1 MSFNLDVIDTGVSAN
16 DGQGDPLRTAFSKSY
31 NNDHTLSGQIVTL
44 SGAIELDYV
53 TRDAVVSGHFNTRL
67 ESTGENLLSQITGN
81 DGDILDIQA
90 LTGSIPVSTY
100 RSFDNLSSGQ
110 YVEITGT
117 KTSAI
122 SEGKFNILLT
132 ECHYGTGTSFT
143 SSPYSFASGSFYRI
157 DYPVKDIG
165 SPYETEKTY
174 SIHATDL
181 NSLKIQRNKDPLNEA
196 VSGNGTTTTVL
207 NGDSYHYLKT
217 NLTEY

>member
-53 TRDAVVSGHFNTRL
+53 TRDAVISGQL
-67 ESTGENLLSQITGN
+67 GLTGENLLSQITGN
-81 DGDILDIQA
+81 DGDILDIKA

-122 SEGKFNILLT
+122 SE
-132 ECHYGTGTSFT
+132 
-143 SSPYSFASGSFYRI
+143 
-157 DYPVKDIG
+157 
-165 SPYETEKTY
+165 
-174 SIHATDL
+174 
-181 NSLKIQRNKDPLNEA
+181 
-196 VSGNGTTTTVL
+196 
-207 NGDSYHYLKT
+207 
-217 NLTEY
+217 

>member
-16 DGQGDPLRTAFSKSY
+16 DGQGDPLRTAFSKSH

-53 TRDAVVSGHFNTRL
+53 TRDAAISGHFNTRL
-67 ESTGENLLSQITGN
+67 GSTG
-81 DGDILDIQA
+81 D
-90 LTGSIPVSTY
+90 SIPVSTY

-143 SSPYSFASGSFYRI
+143 SSPYSFTSGSFSRI

-196 VSGNGTTTTVL
+196 VSGNGITTTVL
-207 NGDSYHYLKT
+207 DGYGYHYLKT
-217 NLTEY
+217 DLIEY

>member
-53 TRDAVVSGHFNTRL
+53 TRDAAVSGNFNTRL
-67 ESTGENLLSQITGN
+67 GSTGENLLSQMTG
-81 DGDILDIQA
+81 IQA

-117 KTSAI
+117 KASAI
-122 SEGKFNILLT
+122 SEGKFNILLS

-143 SSPYSFASGSFYRI
+143 SSPYSFTSGSFSRI

-196 VSGNGTTTTVL
+196 VSGNGITTTVL
-207 NGDSYHYLKT
+207 DGYGYHYLKT
-217 NLTEY
+217 DLIEY